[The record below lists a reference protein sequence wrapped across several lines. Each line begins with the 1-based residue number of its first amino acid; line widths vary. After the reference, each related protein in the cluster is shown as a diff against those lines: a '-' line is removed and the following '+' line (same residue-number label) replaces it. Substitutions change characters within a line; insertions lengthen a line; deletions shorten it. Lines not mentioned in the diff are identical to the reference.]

1 MKNLKNTIIT
11 HISAHIGLFLVFW
24 FSMLVGLVC
33 GASLTGNLNEWDIS
47 EVNGYLNGFLY
58 ASVEG
63 GQLDYWM
70 IFFQSVIQNL
80 QIQILMF
87 IFGFSV
93 LCIPLSVLLVAF
105 RSAIS
110 GFTIWFFLMEYKFG
124 GFLMSVFGLLPS
136 VLLTLF
142 MVIETAV
149 LSSDN
154 AITNM
159 RMNRN
164 NSRKRLMNVNTTGD
178 YIKTYGIYLG
188 IAVVAALIDTFYT
201 PNILGLIFRLI

>member
-11 HISAHIGLFLVFW
+11 HISNHIGLFLIFW
-24 FSMLVGLVC
+24 FAMIAGLVC
-33 GASLTGNLNEWDIS
+33 GACLTGNLNEWDIS

-70 IFFQSVIQNL
+70 IFFQSLIQNL
-80 QIQILMF
+80 QILILMF

-110 GFTIWFFLMEYKFG
+110 GFAIWFFLMEYKVG
-124 GFLMSVFGLLPS
+124 GFLMIVFGLLPS
-136 VLLTLF
+136 VLLTFF
-142 MVIETAV
+142 MTVETAV

-154 AITNM
+154 AINNM
-159 RMNRN
+159 RMNRSN
-164 NSRKRLMNVNTTGD
+164 TRKRLISVSTTGD
-178 YIKTYGIYLG
+178 YIRAYGIYLG
-188 IAVVAALIDTFYT
+188 IAVIASLIDTFYT